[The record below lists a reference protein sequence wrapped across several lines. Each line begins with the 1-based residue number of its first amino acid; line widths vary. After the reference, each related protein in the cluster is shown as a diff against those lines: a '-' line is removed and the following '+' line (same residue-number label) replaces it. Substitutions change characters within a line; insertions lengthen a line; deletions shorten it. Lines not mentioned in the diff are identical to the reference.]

1 MAGNTERK
9 AIVAACMESPFYFTL
24 PLQERLDLMKQLDQP
39 AVFCTLR
46 QDFLMWIKTGVLNPG
61 GDLTSLSPPGPIP

>member
-46 QDFLMWIKTGVLNPG
+46 QDFLIWIKTGILTPSGNI
-61 GDLTSLSPPGPIP
+61 TSLPQPGPTT